1 MTTKPAA
8 KKTRKKPAPA
18 ASFVPPRIGRPP
30 TGSAM
35 PAKVRQAKFLE
46 DLRQHGGDKIG
57 VSLSPE
63 SIVHLHE
70 IAEAQGFTGRGKI
83 KETVVFAL
91 AQTAMRRK

>member
-70 IAEAQGFTGRGKI
+70 IAYPVLPAIAQFSVYGVAAD
-83 KETVVFAL
+83 ELTVVA
-91 AQTAMRRK
+91 